1 MRKFTRTLLVGV
13 SAMIALGTLSACSGG
28 KSTDAASSESPT
40 PAPTTASATAAPFP
54 QAAKYIADMP
64 AAADKTMTIG
74 IAVDGTEIAAY
85 ACNGVDDEA
94 WFFGN
99 HADGSIDITG
109 KFHDTLKA
117 SYNGTDVVGD
127 LTMNGV
133 AYHFTAPAVPAP
145 AGMYTA
151 ELNGVR
157 ASWVVRPDGT
167 ATGVQ
172 NNGNDSDTA
181 NVVIQNEQ
189 NFRDQVRNR
198 RKLQAAAQIVDLQN
212 RTARSTINGV
222 QVVAVVV
229 DGNFRL

>member
-1 MRKFTRTLLVGV
+1 MVG
-13 SAMIALGTLSACSGG
+13 SSPPSSPPPPPPTAPPPRPPHPPHTAPAQHTPPERSRLPHS
-28 KSTDAASSESPT
+28 DATSPPSHT
-40 PAPTTASATAAPFP
+40 QPTTR
-54 QAAKYIADMP
+54 
-64 AAADKTMTIG
+64 
-74 IAVDGTEIAAY
+74 
-85 ACNGVDDEA
+85 
-94 WFFGN
+94 
-99 HADGSIDITG
+99 ADGSIDITG

-181 NVVIQNEQ
+181 N
-189 NFRDQVRNR
+189 
-198 RKLQAAAQIVDLQN
+198 L
-212 RTARSTINGV
+212 
-222 QVVAVVV
+222 
-229 DGNFRL
+229 